1 MLSTLPARLP
11 ASPGN
16 HKFVF
21 YICDSFCFVKK
32 FICTLFLDS
41 TYMRYHMMFVFL
53 CLTYFTQYDN
63 LQMALFC
70 SFFKDEKYSIVY
82 MYHIFFIHSSV
93 DGHNINF
100 LNVTYQKIVEPEPR
114 WRSRRTCAHSLL
126 REHQNHNYLLNNHR
140 EEDTGTHQKRYPTS
154 KDKGEATM
162 RQ

>member
-1 MLSTLPARLP
+1 MYPSSPLP
-11 ASPGN
+11 PGN

-93 DGHNINF
+93 DGHLGCFHVLAIVNSAAVNIGGACIFFFFNF
-100 LNVTYQKIVEPEPR
+100 YWSVVDLQCCVSFRCTAK
-114 WRSRRTCAHSLL
+114 
-126 REHQNHNYLLNNHR
+126 
-140 EEDTGTHQKRYPTS
+140 
-154 KDKGEATM
+154 
-162 RQ
+162 